1 MSRRIY
7 EPHINLFT
15 KDLTSRKLPENFYF
29 NLLVLGSATLLAVF
43 LTVLT
48 VVFVQYQLARHHNGS
63 LNEELETLRIKDRQL
78 MELTA
83 TVAKLKKNN
92 EALLASVHTVSSL
105 MDRQYRWT
113 ELIEHI
119 AGLMNTEV
127 WLDSFNADMV
137 SGPGPRTLSVSLDG
151 GAMTLDDVNRFVH
164 KLESRF
170 LNIKVA
176 LQLVETDD
184 LKYYTFSINMMWTEN
199 EQ

>member
-1 MSRRIY
+1 MNRKSY

-15 KDLTSRKLPENFYF
+15 RDLTSRKLPENFYF

-48 VVFVQYQLARHHNGS
+48 VVFIQYQLARHHNDS
-63 LNEELETLRIKDRQL
+63 LNEDLKTLRIKDRQL

-83 TVAKLKKNN
+83 AVARLKKDN
-92 EALLASVHTVSSL
+92 EALLDSVRTVSSL

-113 ELIEHI
+113 GLIDEI
-119 AGLMNTEV
+119 AGLMHAEV
-127 WLDSFNADMV
+127 WLDSFNADLV
-137 SGPGPRTLSVSLDG
+137 SGPGPQTVSVSLDG

-164 KLESRF
+164 KLEDRF

-176 LQLVETDD
+176 LKLVETDD
-184 LKYYTFSINMMWTEN
+184 LKYYTFSINMVWTEN
-199 EQ
+199 KR